1 MKYRE
6 AKDFGVSHFF
16 YKSMKSTGEKVMVTE
31 ISLNTI
37 CGHITKVIA
46 TKEGKNI
53 HVHIDTNC
61 EKLKRWGTDFDMETK
76 DLMGGPKTLLAQKTE
91 KAPLTPTCFVPAT
104 VMNACWL
111 ENGMISKNLA
121 RNMGK
126 MEIIF
131 DKLE

>member
-1 MKYRE
+1 
-6 AKDFGVSHFF
+6 
-16 YKSMKSTGEKVMVTE
+16 MVTE

-37 CGHITKVIA
+37 CGHTTKVIA

-53 HVHIDTNC
+53 HVHVKTTC
-61 EKLKRWGTDFDMETK
+61 KKLRKWGTHFDMGMK
-76 DLMGGPKTLLAQKTE
+76 DLMGGPDTVLAQKMAE
-91 KAPLTPTCFVPAT
+91 FPLTPTCLVPAT

-121 RNMGK
+121 REMGK

>member
-1 MKYRE
+1 
-6 AKDFGVSHFF
+6 
-16 YKSMKSTGEKVMVTE
+16 MVTE

-37 CGHITKVIA
+37 CGHTTKVIA
-46 TKEGKNI
+46 TKEGKNTRI
-53 HVHIDTNC
+53 HIDTTC
-61 EKLKRWGTDFDMETK
+61 EKLKKWGTDFDMEMK
-76 DLMGGPKTLLAQKTE
+76 DLMGGSETVLAQKTD
-91 KAPLTPTCFVPAT
+91 KAPLTLTCFVPTT

-121 RNMGK
+121 RGMGK

>member
-1 MKYRE
+1 
-6 AKDFGVSHFF
+6 
-16 YKSMKSTGEKVMVTE
+16 MVTE

-37 CGHITKVIA
+37 CGHITKVVA

-61 EKLKRWGTDFDMETK
+61 EKLKKWGTDFDMETE
-76 DLMGGPKTLLAQKTE
+76 DLMGGPKTLLARKTE

-121 RNMGK
+121 RKMGK
-126 MEIIF
+126 MEIIY

>member
-1 MKYRE
+1 
-6 AKDFGVSHFF
+6 
-16 YKSMKSTGEKVMVTE
+16 MVTE

-37 CGHITKVIA
+37 CGHTTKVIA
-46 TKEGKNI
+46 TKEGKSTRI
-53 HVHIDTNC
+53 HIDTTC
-61 EKLKRWGTDFDMETK
+61 EKLKKWGTDFDMEMK
-76 DLMGGPKTLLAQKTE
+76 DLMGGSETVLAQKTD
-91 KAPLTPTCFVPAT
+91 KVPLTPTCFVPTT

-121 RNMGK
+121 REMGK